1 MKINISIMP
10 WINRVLMFPFLIS
23 LLIGVY
29 NIELFYY
36 SFLIAFGLG
45 IFQLFSFL
53 ITVVFNKRIEIKF
66 KNYMLIYIII
76 VILFFISFYILS
88 EQYGLFLK
96 IDLLRILFYMTPVLL
111 SLFWTYILESINKKI

>member
-1 MKINISIMP
+1 MKITISIIT
-10 WINRVLMFPFLIS
+10 WINRILMVPFLFS

-29 NIELFYY
+29 NIELYYY

-53 ITVVFNKRIEIKF
+53 IAVVFNKRIEIKL

-96 IDLLRILFYMTPVLL
+96 IDLLRIIFYMTPVLL
-111 SLFWTYILESINKKI
+111 SLFWTYILESINKKT

>member
-1 MKINISIMP
+1 MKINISIMT

>member
-1 MKINISIMP
+1 MKINISIMT

-53 ITVVFNKRIEIKF
+53 ITVIFNKRIEIKL

-111 SLFWTYILESINKKI
+111 SLFWTYILESINKKT